1 MKGDIDDPKA
11 LIREGYNIAGIT
23 YGECRTIFLA
33 WSLGVPADEKPL
45 TVIARLLIQ
54 YGAAYP
60 DHPMTH
66 VLKEG
71 LEASPAPV
79 RRGGGRGRRNH

>member
-11 LIREGYNIAGIT
+11 LIREGSNIAGIT

-79 RRGGGRGRRNH
+79 RRGGWRGRRNH

>member
-33 WSLGVPADEKPL
+33 WSLGVPADEKSL

-79 RRGGGRGRRNH
+79 RRGGWRGRRNH

>member
-45 TVIARLLIQ
+45 LGSNT
-54 YGAAYP
+54 
-60 DHPMTH
+60 
-66 VLKEG
+66 
-71 LEASPAPV
+71 APHTPII
-79 RRGGGRGRRNH
+79 R

>member
-33 WSLGVPADEKPL
+33 WSLGVPADENTL

-79 RRGGGRGRRNH
+79 RRGGWRGRRNH

>member
-1 MKGDIDDPKA
+1 
-11 LIREGYNIAGIT
+11 
-23 YGECRTIFLA
+23 
-33 WSLGVPADEKPL
+33 
-45 TVIARLLIQ
+45 LIQ

-79 RRGGGRGRRNH
+79 RRGGWRGRRNH

>member
-11 LIREGYNIAGIT
+11 LIREGCNIAGIT

-79 RRGGGRGRRNH
+79 RRGGWRGRRNH

>member
-1 MKGDIDDPKA
+1 MKGDIDDHKA

-79 RRGGGRGRRNH
+79 RRGGWRGRRNH

>member
-33 WSLGVPADEKPL
+33 WSLGVAADEKPL

-79 RRGGGRGRRNH
+79 RRGGWRGRRNH

>member
-11 LIREGYNIAGIT
+11 LIREGYNIVGIT

-45 TVIARLLIQ
+45 SVIARLLIQ

-71 LEASPAPV
+71 SEASPAPV
-79 RRGGGRGRRNH
+79 RRGGWRGRRNH

>member
-11 LIREGYNIAGIT
+11 LIREWYNIAGIT

-33 WSLGVPADEKPL
+33 WSLGVPADEKPMA
-45 TVIARLLIQ
+45 VISRILNQ
-54 YGAAYP
+54 YGSAHP

-71 LEASPAPV
+71 LEASPARG
-79 RRGGGRGRRNH
+79 RRGGWRGRRQS

>member
-33 WSLGVPADEKPL
+33 LSL
-45 TVIARLLIQ
+45 IHI
-54 YGAAYP
+54 
-60 DHPMTH
+60 
-66 VLKEG
+66 
-71 LEASPAPV
+71 
-79 RRGGGRGRRNH
+79 